1 MKSYLAF
8 TAGLLALF
16 REVDAVPAQNHLG
29 LSITARANPPAFFL
43 AGDSTTAV
51 QSSGG
56 GGWGNG
62 FLSFLEPPAWGE
74 NLGHNGATTVSFVE
88 GGDWHTVLGLV
99 ADNRDEFDTYVTI
112 QFGHNDQKPEK
123 GISLEQ
129 FQANLENLASEVKEA
144 GVTPVSPIVT
154 TLRPSVVFNI

>member
-1 MKSYLAF
+1 MHAAKLRMKSYLAL
-8 TAGLLALF
+8 TAGFLAWF
-16 REVDAVPAQNHLG
+16 RTAGAAPGQNLLG
-29 LSITARANPPAFFL
+29 LSVAARANPPAFFL

-62 FLSFLEPPAWGE
+62 FLSFLESPAWGE

-88 GGDWHTVLGLV
+88 GGDWDTVLGLV

-129 FQANLENLASEVKEA
+129 FQTNLENLASEVKEA
-144 GVTPVSPIVT
+144 GATPVGLICPC
-154 TLRPSVVFNI
+154 